1 MFIRYTGSSGGND
14 FSRTAKKYLRG
25 SDWTRFYDCFN
36 KVVLIDLGDVKFPVS
51 EYL

>member
-1 MFIRYTGSSGGND
+1 MIFLEKFTV
-14 FSRTAKKYLRG
+14 KKYLRG
-25 SDWTRFYDCFN
+25 FDWTRFYDCFN